1 MRIKEVQRGCGLIV
15 ELMPDDCYTL
25 AVACRESANDRSE
38 ASKGHDSAAIQAHL
52 LDTFACLFEACA
64 LAGAAPGL
72 LGSKEAQTY
81 TLEGIRALWEVA
93 S

>member
-1 MRIKEVQRGCGLIV
+1 MRIKEVQPGCGLVV

-25 AVACRESANDRSE
+25 ALACREAAFTQSE
-38 ASKGHDSAAIQAHL
+38 ASKGHDNAAVQAL
-52 LDTFACLFEACA
+52 LFDTFACLFEACA

-72 LGSKEAQTY
+72 LGSKESATY
-81 TLEGIRALWEVA
+81 TVEGIRALWGVA

>member
-1 MRIKEVQRGCGLIV
+1 MRIKEIQRGCGLLV

-25 AVACRESANDRSE
+25 ATACREAANTQAE
-38 ASKGHDSAAIQAHL
+38 ASKGHDNAAVQAQL

-72 LGSKEAQTY
+72 LGSKESATY
-81 TLEGIRALWEVA
+81 TVAGIRALWGVA

>member
-1 MRIKEVQRGCGLIV
+1 MRIKEVQPGCGLIV

-25 AVACRESANDRSE
+25 AIACNEAANARSE
-38 ASKGHDSAAIQAHL
+38 QSKGHDSAAMESQL
-52 LDTFACLFEACA
+52 FDTFACLFEACA

-72 LGSKEAQTY
+72 LGSKESATY
-81 TLEGIRALWEVA
+81 TVEGIRALWGVA